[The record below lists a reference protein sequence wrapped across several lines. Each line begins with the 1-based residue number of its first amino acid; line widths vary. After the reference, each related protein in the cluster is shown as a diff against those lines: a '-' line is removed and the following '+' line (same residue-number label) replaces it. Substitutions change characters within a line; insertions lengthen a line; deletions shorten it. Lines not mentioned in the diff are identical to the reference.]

1 MLIPFHKVKIKAELF
16 ELLEIK
22 EILDSGQVVNGP
34 WTEKLEQ
41 HFIDMTGVKYAI
53 ACASCTA
60 GLLAAVDN
68 IGCGTKKIALPSFT
82 WPSTDFAVRHNR
94 AWPIY
99 CDIDKDTWIIKPPSA
114 RGVDAMIVVDTF
126 GNQADIDFPKPIIYD
141 AAHGY
146 GLPKLGKRGLVE
158 VVSLAMTKAVTGM
171 QGGVI
176 LTDHKGLARNLRKH
190 IRTFA
195 KITEINAYLALE
207 SARDYDKEL
216 ERRQSAVERYR
227 DFLSIPYKVQ
237 YVPEKTNLSVFAILL
252 EDRAK
257 RDRIADAFRK
267 LEIEVK
273 IYYEPVT
280 AGLKNTNDVYSR
292 IIALPTWDGIEDQI
306 PSICRVINN
315 A

>member
-1 MLIPFHKVKIKAELF
+1 MIIPFHKVKIRVALP

-41 HFIDMTGVKYAI
+41 HFKDQTGVKYAI
-53 ACASCTA
+53 ACANCTS
-60 GLLAAVDN
+60 GLLAVVDSL
-68 IGCGTKKIALPSFT
+68 GYGTKTVALPSFT
-82 WPSTDFAVRHNR
+82 WPSTNFAVRHNN

-99 CDIDKDTWIIKPPSA
+99 CDIDKDTWIVKPPED
-114 RGVDAMIVVDTF
+114 RGVDALIVVDTF
-126 GNQADIDFPKPIIYD
+126 GNQANVDFPKPVIYD

-146 GLPKLGKRGLVE
+146 GLPRLGKRGLAE

-176 LTDHKGLARNLRKH
+176 LTDHKGLARVLRKD
-190 IRTFA
+190 IRTYA
-195 KITEINAYLALE
+195 KITEISAYLALE
-207 SARDYDKEL
+207 STRDYEKEL
-216 ERRQSAVERYR
+216 ERRHKAVEMYCNLLN
-227 DFLSIPYKVQ
+227 DPYEIQKI
-237 YVPEKTNLSVFAILL
+237 PEKTNLSVFAILL

-257 RDRIADAFRK
+257 RDRVAKAFRK
-267 LEIEVK
+267 LGIEVK
-273 IYYEPVT
+273 IYYEPIT
-280 AGLKNTNDVYSR
+280 MGLKNTNDVYSR
-292 IIALPTWDGIEDQI
+292 IIALPTWDGVEDQI

>member
-1 MLIPFHKVKIKAELF
+1 MIPFHKVKIKADVQD
-16 ELLEIK
+16 LLEIK

-41 HFIDMTGVKYAI
+41 HFIDMTGAYYAI

-60 GLLAAVDN
+60 GLVAVVDSL
-68 IGCGTKKIALPSFT
+68 GYGTKKIALPSFT
-82 WPSTDFAVRHNR
+82 WPSTNFAVRHNN

-99 CDIDKDTWIIKPPSA
+99 CDIDKDTWIIKPPSDY
-114 RGVDAMIVVDTF
+114 GVDVLMVVDTF
-126 GNQADIDFPKPIIYD
+126 GNQADIDFPKPVIYD

-146 GLPKLGKRGLVE
+146 GLPKLGKRGLAE

-190 IRTFA
+190 IKTFA

-207 SARDYDKEL
+207 STKDYDKEL
-216 ERRQSAVERYR
+216 ERRYNVVEMYCNLLN
-227 DFLSIPYKVQ
+227 DPYEIQ
-237 YVPEKTNLSVFAILL
+237 EIPEKTNLSVFAILL

-257 RDRIADAFRK
+257 RDRVAKAFR
-267 LEIEVK
+267 EIGIEVK

-280 AGLKNTNDVYSR
+280 TGLKNTDDIYSR
-292 IIALPTWDGIEDQI
+292 IIALPTWDGVEDEI
-306 PSICRVINN
+306 PAICRVINH